1 MARRVIVIGAG
12 LGGIAA
18 AIELRRHGID
28 DVTLL
33 EAADD
38 LGGTWYANRYP
49 GAACDVPSHLYSY
62 SYAQRHDW
70 SRLCSPAPEILDY
83 VREVADRHGITP
95 RVRTATRVREC
106 RLDEARREWQVVTE
120 RGETLTADA
129 VIIATGQLSRPSIP
143 ELPGRDTFTGP
154 AFHTSAWDHGID
166 LTGRRVGVVGTGA
179 TAVQFIPEIAPRVGR
194 LTVFQRTANWLLPR
208 HNRVYRRWVLGVMR
222 LPGVQSLRRAILAL
236 YIESLTLAIRHPATI
251 GRALSLRSVLFMRS
265 QLRDRALRRR
275 AWPDYTFG
283 CKRILFSSRYLPAL
297 AAPNVELVTDSI
309 ARVTPDGIVTA
320 DGRHHPLDV
329 IIWSTGF
336 RATELVAP
344 LEVHGRGGRRLS
356 DVWRDGAHAHLGM
369 AVPGFPSLF
378 FMYGPNTNTSGGSII
393 AYLEA
398 QAGYIRQ
405 ALQAADGRLV
415 EVAAEVEAAS
425 DAQTQ
430 RRFAGTAWTRCDS
443 WYRDERGRIVTNWPG
458 YQLEYVRRTAR
469 FDPAEYVF
477 SP

>member
-1 MARRVIVIGAG
+1 
-12 LGGIAA
+12 
-18 AIELRRHGID
+18 
-28 DVTLL
+28 
-33 EAADD
+33 
-38 LGGTWYANRYP
+38 
-49 GAACDVPSHLYSY
+49 
-62 SYAQRHDW
+62 
-70 SRLCSPAPEILDY
+70 
-83 VREVADRHGITP
+83 
-95 RVRTATRVREC
+95 
-106 RLDEARREWQVVTE
+106 VVTE
-120 RGETLTADA
+120 RGETLTTDA
-129 VIIATGQLSRPSIP
+129 VIIAAGQLSRPSIP
-143 ELPGRDTFTGP
+143 ELPGRDTFIGP

-166 LTGRRVGVVGTGA
+166 LSGRRVGVVGTGA
-179 TAVQFIPEIAPRVGR
+179 TAVQFIPEIAPRVGA

-208 HNRVYRRWVLGVMR
+208 HNRVYRRWVLGLMR
-222 LPGVQSLRRAILAL
+222 IPGVQSLRRAILAL
-236 YIESLTLAIRHPATI
+236 YIESLTLAIRHPATV

-265 QLRDRALRRR
+265 QLRDRTLRRR

-297 AAPNVELVTDSI
+297 ARPNVELVTDSI

-320 DGRHHPLDV
+320 DGRHHRLDV

-369 AVPGFPSLF
+369 TVPGFPSLF

-405 ALQAADGRLV
+405 ALQAAGDRLV

-425 DAQTQ
+425 DAETQ
-430 RRFAGTAWTRCDS
+430 RRFAGTAWTQCDS

-458 YQLEYVRRTAR
+458 YQLEYVRRAAR
-469 FDPAEYVF
+469 FDPSEYVF